1 MSKIKQDKILA
12 EIFSAAGRYIIGNGQ
27 HPKLKGDPKQVKIIE
42 AATVASRCL
51 YEALCDNNVSIEA
64 VTVMIENKKHAA
76 AAFEQYFGRPWLL

>member
-1 MSKIKQDKILA
+1 MSKTSQDKILA
-12 EIFSAAGRYIIGNGQ
+12 EIFSAAGRHIIGKEQ
-27 HPKLKGDPKQVKIIE
+27 PPKFSGDAKQIKIVE
-42 AATVASRCL
+42 DATAASRRL